1 MPPAA
6 ERLARAALLSV
17 ALAAP
22 PALAQG
28 LLPAQAPGIR
38 VPVPAPAAPVPP
50 KEKGPTFIDAER
62 IDGVSD
68 LEVSA
73 RGKAELKQDE
83 TLIFGDELRYN
94 REFERFEA
102 EGGARIEQGTD
113 RFFGP
118 RLRYRATDGTG
129 DFVAPSYLMDR
140 DPPVRGTADYMEFLG
155 PGRYRMQKGTFT
167 TCRPGQEDWRLDY
180 DELVLDYEAKEGEA
194 RGARMTFLG
203 QSGFKVPYL
212 PFSLDNQRKSGFITP
227 MATRSSRRGYEVGV
241 PYYWNIAPEMDA
253 TITPLHSTKRGEQ
266 LKTNFRYMGA
276 NYAGDLNLELLP
288 DDRELKT
295 RRTGFGFQHRQRIT
309 PQLSTNIDLNKVSD
323 HRYFVDLASRVSQT
337 SIGNLQRL
345 VQLNYGVGVPG
356 LGLGI
361 GTGFTLQRF
370 QTLQDPL
377 APVGVPY
384 HRVPQINVS
393 TGKNDIGGLF
403 DAALPAEYVR
413 FTHPTLVRG
422 ERISLNPTVA
432 MPILAPGYFITPK
445 AGLRYI
451 GYNLENTAP
460 GQNDRQS
467 ASIPWMSVD
476 AGLIFDRPLKLLGQS
491 LTQTLEPR
499 FFYVRAPYKDQSRIP
514 LFDTGLSDLNYAQL
528 FTENRFA
535 GGDRFGDANQLTA
548 ALTSRLVG
556 ENGQELLRGT
566 IGQRYYFADEKV
578 AANATTPLRTVR
590 SSDII
595 ASVGGRPAPAW
606 SVDATM
612 QYNMQ
617 DERAQRYRASVRYAP
632 EIAKVVTAGY
642 GFNRDVLRQ
651 ADVSGQWPVAAGLYA
666 IGRAN
671 YSFRDSLLLDGLA
684 GLEYHAGCWIF
695 RSFARRVQAAA
706 QIASTEIF
714 FQLEFLGLGQ
724 LGSDDTPIEL
734 RRHVP
739 GYAPTNPPDRTL
751 VPQSLRPRLPFQQ
764 VF

>member
-1 MPPAA
+1 M
-6 ERLARAALLSV
+6 
-17 ALAAP
+17 
-22 PALAQG
+22 
-28 LLPAQAPGIR
+28 
-38 VPVPAPAAPVPP
+38 
-50 KEKGPTFIDAER
+50 
-62 IDGVSD
+62 
-68 LEVSA
+68 
-73 RGKAELKQDE
+73 
-83 TLIFGDELRYN
+83 
-94 REFERFEA
+94 
-102 EGGARIEQGTD
+102 
-113 RFFGP
+113 
-118 RLRYRATDGTG
+118 
-129 DFVAPSYLMDR
+129 
-140 DPPVRGTADYMEFLG
+140 
-155 PGRYRMQKGTFT
+155 
-167 TCRPGQEDWRLDY
+167 
-180 DELVLDYEAKEGEA
+180 LDYEAKEGEA
-194 RGARMTFLG
+194 RGARMSFLG

-227 MATRSSRRGYEVGV
+227 MFTRSSRRGYEVGV

-266 LKTNFRYMGA
+266 VKTNFRYMGA

-345 VQLNYGVGVPG
+345 VQLNYGFGVPG
-356 LGLGI
+356 VGLGI

-384 HRVPQINVS
+384 HRVPQLNVS

-422 ERISLNPTVA
+422 ERVSLNPTVA
-432 MPILAPGYFITPK
+432 MPILAPGYFVTPK
-445 AGLRYI
+445 VGLRYLS
-451 GYNLENTAP
+451 YNLENTAP

-467 ASIPWMSVD
+467 TAIPWMSVD

-499 FFYVRAPYKDQSRIP
+499 FFYVRAPYKDQSQIP

-548 ALTSRLVG
+548 AVTSRVLG
-556 ENGQELLRGT
+556 E
-566 IGQRYYFADEKV
+566 
-578 AANATTPLRTVR
+578 
-590 SSDII
+590 
-595 ASVGGRPAPAW
+595 
-606 SVDATM
+606 
-612 QYNMQ
+612 
-617 DERAQRYRASVRYAP
+617 DERAQRYRASVRYSP